1 MDRAEQTGL
10 GIAIVGHAALFAALS
25 LSLLAKP
32 EPFAPVNPPMAVEL
46 IAETAPISTAPDAVP
61 DASPPPRAT
70 APVAVAQ
77 PPMPIATP
85 NKPKPVVMTPP
96 PKLLKPAI
104 ESKRPAPTKT
114 TPAKA
119 TPTSQTNRPKSKFE
133 LPMRDLSASAR
144 REASQA
150 TERTGTGKG
159 QSKVGSGTPA
169 VKTAAEVRRDI
180 RVSLAAEIFPYWK
193 KCVPNGVDITL
204 IETQLDLKIN
214 PDGTLAGVS
223 DVAQTGVND
232 SNRAQ
237 QQRHKE
243 CAIKAARLASPF
255 KLDPVDYDIWKTWPM
270 TFKAT
275 ERK

>member
-32 EPFAPVNPPMAVEL
+32 ESFTPVNPPMAVEL

-61 DASPPPRAT
+61 DASPPPRAA
-70 APVAVAQ
+70 APAAVAQ
-77 PPMPIATP
+77 PPMPIAP
-85 NKPKPVVMTPP
+85 PAKPKPVVMTPP
-96 PKLLKPAI
+96 PKPLKPAA
-104 ESKRPAPTKT
+104 EPKRPAPTKA
-114 TPAKA
+114 TPAAK
-119 TPTSQTNRPKSKFE
+119 PSRPASKFE
-133 LPMRDLSASAR
+133 LSMRDLSASAR

-159 QSKVGSGTPA
+159 QSKAGSGTPA

-204 IETQLDLKIN
+204 METQLDLKIN

-243 CAIKAARLASPF
+243 CAIKAAQLASPF
-255 KLDPVDYDIWKTWPM
+255 KLDPADYDIWKTWPM